1 MQSIDPIY
9 PVTVAG
15 QNLKLRFT
23 TEDSPSKQGI
33 NMQFVMENEIIDP
46 REKQDIANKISV
58 ALQKKY
64 GEAGLA
70 ITYNDRSPY
79 LNVISFI
86 IPMNSISK
94 LLVDMLKK

>member
-15 QNLKLRFT
+15 QNLKIRFT

-33 NMQFVMENEIIDP
+33 NMQFVMENEVIDP